1 MFSLSEN
8 YIDELNTMK
17 PPEPDK
23 RTFRSYLIFWGG
35 QLASLAG
42 TNIVN
47 FSLIWWITIQT
58 GSAFFLGVS
67 AFFAFGSFILIT
79 PVAGVL
85 VDRWSRKKVI
95 IVADSILA
103 MLSLVLVIL
112 FFLGIANIIHVLI
125 IQLIGGMVGAFHAMA
140 IQAIIP
146 IMVPHK
152 HLTRMNSLNL
162 FATAFIQTIGPAI
175 GAIVFLL
182 FVGDMSR
189 IMLIDIVTYL
199 IAIVPAALVTIPII
213 HMKKPVE
220 KPSFRRELAEGLTF
234 IRDRSGLLT
243 LLSVFA
249 LTNFLLPPIFIL
261 LPLFSSIY
269 LALGDLTLGVIYL
282 AALMSLQSAS
292 MMIASAVMMVWGGF
306 KRNIIGVFVGIFFGA
321 VGMVILALTP
331 PGIFWVSAIA
341 IILLGFTLPVAN
353 VSSQTI
359 WQKLV
364 PPEKI
369 GRVFS
374 VRQTVAQFT
383 APFSFLVAGILAQL
397 YSIPPIFLVFGSTL
411 IGVLLIAWTFTALPR
426 VEERLKEN
434 EIQLE
439 NQQEPP

>member
-234 IRDRSGLLT
+234 IRNRSGLLT

>member
-1 MFSLSEN
+1 
-8 YIDELNTMK
+8 MK
-17 PPEPDK
+17 PPEPDT

-439 NQQEPP
+439 NQQEPPELETTGEKI

>member
-1 MFSLSEN
+1 M
-8 YIDELNTMK
+8 
-17 PPEPDK
+17 
-23 RTFRSYLIFWGG
+23 
-35 QLASLAG
+35 
-42 TNIVN
+42 
-47 FSLIWWITIQT
+47 
-58 GSAFFLGVS
+58 S

-103 MLSLVLVIL
+103 MLSFVLVIL

-411 IGVLLIAWTFTALPR
+411 IGVLLIAWTFTSLPR

-439 NQQEPP
+439 NQQEPPELETTGEKI

>member
-1 MFSLSEN
+1 
-8 YIDELNTMK
+8 MK
-17 PPEPDK
+17 PPEPGT

-47 FSLIWWITIQT
+47 FSLVWWITIQT
-58 GSAFFLGVS
+58 GSALFLGIS

-103 MLSLVLVIL
+103 ILSVLLVIL
-112 FFLGIANIIHVLI
+112 FFSGIANIIHVLI

-140 IQAIIP
+140 VQAIIP

-162 FATAFIQTIGPAI
+162 FAGAFIQTIGPAI
-175 GAIVFLL
+175 GALVFLI
-182 FVGDMSR
+182 FVGNMSR
-189 IMLIDIVTYL
+189 IMLIDIGTYL
-199 IAIVPAALVTIPII
+199 IAIVPAALVTIPAI
-213 HMKKPVE
+213 HLKRPTE
-220 KPSFRRELAEGLTF
+220 KPSFRKELAEGLTF

-249 LTNFLLPPIFIL
+249 LTNFLLPPTFIL
-261 LPLFSSIY
+261 LPLFSSTY

-292 MMIASAVMMVWGGF
+292 MMVASAVMMVWGGF

-321 VGMVILALTP
+321 LGMVILAFTP
-331 PGIFWVSAIA
+331 PGIFWVSAFA

-383 APFSFLVAGILAQL
+383 APFSFLVAGILAQM
-397 YSIPPIFLVFGSTL
+397 YSIPLIFLVFGSTL

-426 VEERLKEN
+426 VEERLKKDEIGSEN
-434 EIQLE
+434 HLDHSELE
-439 NQQEPP
+439 ASSVEP

>member
-1 MFSLSEN
+1 
-8 YIDELNTMK
+8 
-17 PPEPDK
+17 
-23 RTFRSYLIFWGG
+23 
-35 QLASLAG
+35 
-42 TNIVN
+42 
-47 FSLIWWITIQT
+47 
-58 GSAFFLGVS
+58 
-67 AFFAFGSFILIT
+67 
-79 PVAGVL
+79 
-85 VDRWSRKKVI
+85 
-95 IVADSILA
+95 
-103 MLSLVLVIL
+103 
-112 FFLGIANIIHVLI
+112 
-125 IQLIGGMVGAFHAMA
+125 MA
-140 IQAIIP
+140 VQAIIP

-162 FATAFIQTIGPAI
+162 FAGAFIQTIGPAI
-175 GAIVFLL
+175 GALVFLI
-182 FVGDMSR
+182 FTGDMSR
-189 IMLIDIVTYL
+189 IMLIDIGTYL
-199 IAIVPAALVTIPII
+199 IAIVPAALVTIPAI
-213 HMKKPVE
+213 HLKRPVE
-220 KPSFRRELAEGLTF
+220 KPSFRKELAEGLTF

-282 AALMSLQSAS
+282 AALMSIQSAS
-292 MMIASAVMMVWGGF
+292 MMVASAVMMVWGGF

-321 VGMVILALTP
+321 VGMVILSLTP
-331 PGIFWVSAIA
+331 PGIFWVPAFA

-397 YSIPPIFLVFGSTL
+397 YSIPLIFLVFGSTL
-411 IGVLLIAWTFTALPR
+411 IGVLLIAWIFTALPR
-426 VEERLKEN
+426 VEERLKDD
-434 EIQLE
+434 EIGSETQQDPSELE
-439 NQQEPP
+439 ASSVEP